1 MGKKCDICRKKCSGD
16 AYKANDKF
24 YHTSCFKCKK
34 CGRDLAETGYYTTPE
49 HALLCPDD
57 FRAASKELTVK
68 TSQAERASSSS
79 AATPKSPE
87 KSNGTT
93 DVSSTGAANA
103 TLQQISP
110 LGSPTTCA
118 ACDQAL
124 LSGQVLLALGLS
136 WHVYCFKCSEC
147 SAVLHGEYMSHN
159 GKPLCL
165 RDYNEKFG
173 VKCYECE
180 KFIAGKVLQ
189 AGGYKFHPT
198 CARCSRCGSHFGDGE
213 EMYMQGDEIWHP
225 SCEHARTTENIA
237 PTGRAA
243 TLSRNEPKYQSTF
256 GQHQA
261 YMYLLPEVEQTYL
274 RHPVMNAK
282 EPNAPQ
288 FHVPQG
294 PIKIRKSRL
303 SMLKTGM
310 QRLTE
315 DLEKNIPRPKSPHMD
330 NEEPI
335 ELAHYPAAQ
344 VPDPDKLPAIER
356 EDFPAPPYPYAVEEL
371 KRRLSTS
378 SIENEISDD
387 EYSESDKVDEDK
399 LRKTVETLERYNDS
413 SIAHVIKQNIEDS
426 HKKQRLPLHWD
437 PRNASRT
444 PSGKK
449 MPHLKFRYDV
459 PINASPSRH
468 LNRPRPWVIWQ
479 GGERNQDINTLPCF
493 HIPEDQS
500 RANTLRAATLPTEFG
515 QNLSLENLDTTI
527 SSHYS
532 EHSMTES
539 GTAGGPRSAGGA
551 ALRSSLPDMSKPAKQ
566 YDLTILQTTNSN
578 LPEDVDRQHLERH
591 LPRDQFEEIFKM
603 SLIEFY
609 KLPEWKRINLKRK
622 HKLF

>member
-1 MGKKCDICRKKCSGD
+1 MGKKCDVCRKKCSGD
-16 AYKANDKF
+16 VLKANDKYF
-24 YHTSCFKCKK
+24 HINCFQCKK
-34 CGRDLAETGYYTTPE
+34 CGRNLGETGFYTTTDNTY
-49 HALLCPDD
+49 LCPDD
-57 FRAASKELTVK
+57 FRAVSKELTVK
-68 TSQAERASSSS
+68 TSHPTHASSSS

-93 DVSSTGAANA
+93 DVSSTAAGNT

-124 LSGQVLLALGLS
+124 HSGQVLLALGLS

-147 SAVLHGEYMSHN
+147 SAVLHGEYMSHH

-198 CARCSRCGSHFGDGE
+198 CARCSRCGAHFGDGE

-256 GQHQA
+256 GTHLA

-274 RHPVMNAK
+274 RHPVLNPK

-387 EYSESDKVDEDK
+387 DYSESDKVDEDK
-399 LRKTVETLERYNDS
+399 LRKTVETLEKYNDS

-468 LNRPRPWVIWQ
+468 LNRPRPWVVWQ
-479 GGERNQDINTLPCF
+479 GGERDQGCTLPCF
-493 HIPEDQS
+493 HIPEDS

-539 GTAGGPRSAGGA
+539 GTAGGPRSVGGA

-566 YDLTILQTTNSN
+566 YDLITLQTTNAN

-591 LPRDQFEEIFKM
+591 LPRDQFEEIFNM